1 MTPRFPRE
9 PRRTAPSH
17 GAAGPLS
24 RARRG
29 DSLRPST
36 RGVSPMRRA
45 LTLSAALLL
54 VALQVGCP
62 QGSVSNDQVCQ
73 FQCDYTQD
81 GTEVGYPAAA
91 AGVEAR
97 LTVRDVVQVIAN
109 AIHEAEANGIP
120 DVTIV
125 VLDHLSNVLAV
136 YDTDAATTNYSLI
149 TSVESPDRTQNTPFI
164 VEANGNSAD
173 FGPVA
178 VTAGLTSL
186 QTALDG
192 VFIPAGYAAISKAG
206 TSNYFS
212 TQGNAFTSRTAS
224 TLIQQNFFPGETD
237 RPGGPLFAVQIA
249 QLACSD
255 INTRQSVDQVTDTT
269 LAPAAADLI
278 GPRRLPVGFA
288 ADPGGISLYKDNI
301 AELDAAGNPT
311 GNVGKVVVGAVGVEY
326 NGIYGVD
333 KNATNSD
340 RNLEERIAYG
350 ATIGA
355 TAAESYDADVERRA
369 SRITVAGRALRW
381 VDDTGLRSARATA
394 PVISAADV
402 ASLAAIN
409 TRLNGLITIGTF
421 GAATT
426 GEFVT
431 DQFFFPFNAPRAGVF
446 FLDPTSGVVAEN
458 YVPVAGNGYT
468 LPAGVASVRGEKLVD
483 RLGNDRYPAIPSV
496 NPAPPGVP
504 AAPAVTD
511 GLSDADVQELLV
523 EALRLAENTRAQ
535 TRRPLG
541 GQARIDVAVVDLDG
555 NVLGFARSQD
565 ALLDGVDVTI
575 AKTRQAAFWSKNN
588 ARTQLL
594 AAVDPLNN
602 VGPPGVLNAK
612 PLPTYVADTR
622 AFLGL
627 APADP
632 LFDGEFAWSSIAL
645 GGIANPDFPPGV
657 ASGDNGP
664 LSRNPESTTAT
675 APQPAPT
682 DEGEWSIFST
692 GIQTE
697 IVLPGIAVGLCEE
710 VPDLAAALFDTGVI
724 ASPVPRADLFTSAPQ
739 RNVFCDAVRTAVV
752 GSADAGAQLDCMQGV
767 QDGGAALITGL
778 QNGFHIFQGA
788 VPIYR
793 TDAAGNAVLVGGY
806 GVSGDGAEQ
815 DDFVPFVALD
825 EIGKAQAARGIAN
838 PIGNAPPVGVDNAPA
853 DGRPDVQR
861 ADNIS
866 VQNVFLRYVV
876 CPVAPF
882 LSSNEQNGC
891 EGR

>member
-1 MTPRFPRE
+1 MTPRFPRG
-9 PRRTAPSH
+9 SH
-17 GAAGPLS
+17 SERGQ
-24 RARRG
+24 RNARRG
-29 DSLRPST
+29 S
-36 RGVSPMRRA
+36 RA
-45 LTLSAALLL
+45 FALGASLL
-54 VALQVGCP
+54 VAALHLGCP
-62 QGSVSNDQVCQ
+62 DGSVSNNQVCQ

-81 GTEVGYPAAA
+81 GTELGYPAEA

-97 LTVRDVVQVIAN
+97 LTVQDVVQVIAN

-120 DVTIV
+120 DITIV

-149 TSVESPDRTQNTPFI
+149 TSVESPNRTANTPFI
-164 VEANGNSAD
+164 VEANAGSAD
-173 FGPVA
+173 FSGVA
-178 VTAGLTSL
+178 TTAGLTSL

-192 VFIPAGYAAISKAG
+192 IFIPAGYAAISKAG

-249 QLACSD
+249 QLVCSD
-255 INTRQSVDQVTDTT
+255 INTRQSVDQ
-269 LAPAAADLI
+269 LADATVADDPTDLI

-301 AELDAAGNPT
+301 AELDAPVFLGGAPT
-311 GNVGKVVVGAVGVEY
+311 GRVGKVVVGAVGIEF
-326 NGIYGVD
+326 NGIYGLD
-333 KNATNSD
+333 KDGTDRD

-355 TAAESYDADVERRA
+355 AAAQSFDADVERRA

-381 VDDTGLRSARATA
+381 VDDTGLRASRATA
-394 PVISAADV
+394 PVISPADV
-402 ASLAAIN
+402 ANIGAIN
-409 TRLNGLITIGTF
+409 ARLNGLINLGSGT
-421 GAATT
+421 GQ
-426 GEFVT
+426 FVS
-431 DQFFFPFNAPRAGVF
+431 DQFFFPFTEPRAGVF
-446 FLDPTSGVVAEN
+446 FLDATSGVIGNNFADTDVA
-458 YVPVAGNGYT
+458 VSNGYVGT
-468 LPAGVASVRGEKLVD
+468 ANGEKLVD
-483 RLGNDRYPAIPSV
+483 ALGADRYPAIDSV
-496 NPAPPGVP
+496 NPAPPADP
-504 AAPAVTD
+504 ANPALAD
-511 GLSDADVQELLV
+511 GLSAADVQELLI
-523 EALRLAENTRAQ
+523 EALLLAENTRAQ

-575 AKTRQAAFWSKNN
+575 AKTRQAAFWSKGN
-588 ARTQLL
+588 ARTQLEDAL
-594 AAVDPLNN
+594 DPLGNN
-602 VGPPGVLNAK
+602 GNLLNTRSFDQY
-612 PLPTYVADTR
+612 LADTR
-622 AFLGL
+622 TFLGL

-632 LFDGEFAWSSIAL
+632 LFEGELAWSSIAL

-664 LSRNPESTTAT
+664 LSRDPESTTAT
-675 APQPAPT
+675 GAPT
-682 DEGEWSIFST
+682 DFGEWSIFST
-692 GIQTE
+692 GIQAET
-697 IVLPGIAVGLCEE
+697 VLPGLAVGLCEE
-710 VPDLAAALFDTGVI
+710 VPDLAGVLFDLNAAAGLGAAPPPGGRSALFTD
-724 ASPVPRADLFTSAPQ
+724 AAQ
-739 RNVFCDAVRTAVV
+739 RDAFCDGVRTFLI
-752 GSADAGAQLDCMQGV
+752 GSPDAGAQLDCIQGT
-767 QDGGAALITGL
+767 QDFPAGSGNITGL

-793 TDAAGNAVLVGGY
+793 TDATGEAVLVGAY

-825 EIGKAQAARGIAN
+825 EIGKAQVARGIPN
-838 PIGNAPPVGVDNAPA
+838 PIGNAPPVGVDTTPV

-861 ADNIS
+861 ADNMS
-866 VQNVFLRYVV
+866 VQNVFLRYVI

>member
-1 MTPRFPRE
+1 MTPRSPR
-9 PRRTAPSH
+9 
-17 GAAGPLS
+17 GALAL
-24 RARRG
+24 AA
-29 DSLRPST
+29 SLLGT
-36 RGVSPMRRA
+36 G
-45 LTLSAALLL
+45 LLL
-54 VALQVGCP
+54 GCP
-62 QGSVSNDQVCQ
+62 DGNVSNNQVCQ
-73 FQCDYTQD
+73 FQCNYTQD
-81 GTEVGYPAAA
+81 GTEPGYPAEA

-97 LTVRDVVQVIAN
+97 LTVQDVVQVIAN

-120 DVTIV
+120 DITVV

-149 TSVESPDRTQNTPFI
+149 TSFESPNRTANTPFI
-164 VEANGNSAD
+164 VENNGGSAD
-173 FGPVA
+173 FAAVA
-178 VTAGLTSL
+178 TTAGLTSL

-192 VFIPAGYAAISKAG
+192 IFIPAGYAAISKAG

-249 QLACSD
+249 QLVCSD
-255 INTRQSVDQVTDTT
+255 INTRQSVDQIADETVADD
-269 LAPAAADLI
+269 PNDLI

-301 AELDAAGNPT
+301 AELDAPVFLGGTPT
-311 GNVGKVVVGAVGVEY
+311 GRVGKVVVGAVGIEF
-326 NGIYGVD
+326 NGIYGLD
-333 KNATNSD
+333 KDGTDRD

-355 TAAESYDADVERRA
+355 TAAESFDADVERRA

-381 VDDTGLRSARATA
+381 VDDTGRRASRATA
-394 PVISAADV
+394 PVISPADV
-402 ASLAAIN
+402 ANIGAIN
-409 TRLNGLITIGTF
+409 ARLNGLITLGS
-421 GAATT
+421 GS
-426 GEFVT
+426 GQFVS
-431 DQFFFPFNAPRAGVF
+431 DQFFFPFTEPRAGVF
-446 FLDPTSGVVAEN
+446 FLDPTSGVVGNTFADTD
-458 YVPVAGNGYT
+458 VAVGNGYVGT
-468 LPAGVASVRGEKLVD
+468 ANGEKLVD
-483 RLGNDRYPAIPSV
+483 AVGADRYPAIDSMNPPPPADPA
-496 NPAPPGVP
+496 NPAP
-504 AAPAVTD
+504 AD
-511 GLSDADVQELLV
+511 GLSAADVQELLI
-523 EALRLAENTRAQ
+523 EALLLAENTRAQ

-575 AKTRQAAFWSKNN
+575 AKTRQAAFWSKDDT
-588 ARTQLL
+588 RTQLED
-594 AAVDPLNN
+594 AFDPLGNN
-602 VGPPGVLNAK
+602 GNLLNTRSFDQY
-612 PLPTYVADTR
+612 LADTR

-627 APADP
+627 DLADP
-632 LFDGEFAWSSIAL
+632 LFEGEFAWSSIAL

-657 ASGDNGP
+657 ASGQNGP
-664 LSRNPESTTAT
+664 LSRNP
-675 APQPAPT
+675 
-682 DEGEWSIFST
+682 DVDEWSIFST

-697 IVLPGIAVGLCEE
+697 TVLPGIAVGLCEE
-710 VPDLAAALFDTGVI
+710 VPDLAGVLFDLNAAAGLGVAPPPGGRAALFTDAAQRDT
-724 ASPVPRADLFTSAPQ
+724 
-739 RNVFCDAVRTAVV
+739 FCDGVRTLLI
-752 GSADAGAQLDCMQGV
+752 GSADAGAQLDCIQGA
-767 QDGGAALITGL
+767 QDFPAGSGNITGL

-793 TDAAGNAVLVGGY
+793 TDSTTGDAVLVGAY

-825 EIGKAQAARGIAN
+825 EVGRDQARAPRSIAN
-838 PIGNAPPVGVDNAPA
+838 PIGNSPRIGVDTTPV